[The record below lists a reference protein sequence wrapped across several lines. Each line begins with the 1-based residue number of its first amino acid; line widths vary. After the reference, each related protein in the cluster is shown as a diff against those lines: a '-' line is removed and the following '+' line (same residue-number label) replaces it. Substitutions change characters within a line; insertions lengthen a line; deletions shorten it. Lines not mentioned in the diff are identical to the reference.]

1 MISSVSITEQQNI
14 QQILALDARYNN
26 NRNTAPHIK
35 TLYMR
40 RRSQLL
46 REKSDRDKYFQLRAK
61 LLSTKYPSVLTPS
74 DYRSSS
80 RAGSQHSRTCS
91 MDSLDLIVPASGTPQ
106 TGRRKVRGTGH
117 LTPNRPNADKDSYAF
132 TDMPHIFDQHSK
144 AVRLVRFAHNSC
156 SLLACCSDDFTISL
170 CSLSPYAVKCVLVGH
185 SGPVRDMDWSIDN
198 SSLLS
203 ASVDGTARLWSCDVG
218 TCIRTVSSSYP
229 LTAVRFQP
237 MNNNVCV
244 AGDEEGILRGYN
256 LSTGKPLS
264 GSRER
269 VSNSLTCLEFGPNSS
284 ILWASNNKGQI
295 YSVSVNMLTCQLKRL
310 KCTSVPGGGSVVS
323 LAVKAGHPS
332 PLLLASSTS
341 DLIFMFNIHKDVLLL
356 VRKCSAKLNGLP
368 IRSVF
373 CPIATAQ
380 QGAFIVTGCA
390 DGSVL
395 VFDMEKGK
403 AVNKLQGHSCP
414 VYGVCLSYDESL
426 LISSDSSGTVIVWRK
441 R

>member
-1 MISSVSITEQQNI
+1 MMVPSVSISEQHNI

-26 NRNTAPHIK
+26 NRNTAPHMK

-46 REKSDRDKYFQLRAK
+46 REKSDRDRYFQLRSK
-61 LLSTKYPSVLTPS
+61 LLSNKYPSVLTPS

-80 RAGSQHSRTCS
+80 RAGSVSMHSRTCS
-91 MDSLDLIVPASGTPQ
+91 MDSLDIIPQQPSGTPQ
-106 TGRRKVRGTGH
+106 SGRKKGNQ
-117 LTPNRPNADKDSYAF
+117 LTPRRHHSSSRSGTLPEHSTYRSGTLPDSYAF

-156 SLLACCSDDFTISL
+156 TLLACCSDDFTISL
-170 CSLSPYAVKCVLVGH
+170 CNLAPYSVKCVLEGH

-198 SSLLS
+198 SLLLS
-203 ASVDGTARLWSCDVG
+203 ASVDGTARLWRCDEG
-218 TCIRTVSSSYP
+218 TCIRTIASSQP

-237 MNNNVCV
+237 VNNNVCV
-244 AGDEEGILRGYN
+244 AGDEDGILRGYN
-256 LSTGKPLS
+256 LSTGKALS

-284 ILWASNNKGQI
+284 VLWASNNKGQI
-295 YSVSVNMLTCQLKRL
+295 FSVSVNMLTCQLKKL
-310 KCTSVPGGGSVVS
+310 KCTSIPGGGSIVS
-323 LAVKAGHPS
+323 LAVRAGHPS

-341 DLIFMFNIHKDVLLL
+341 DLIFMFNIDKDVLLL
-356 VRKCSAKLNGLP
+356 VRKCSARLNGLP

-380 QGAFIVTGCA
+380 RGAYIVSGCA

-403 AVNKLQGHSCP
+403 AVNKLQGHS
-414 VYGVCLSYDESL
+414 
-426 LISSDSSGTVIVWRK
+426 
-441 R
+441 